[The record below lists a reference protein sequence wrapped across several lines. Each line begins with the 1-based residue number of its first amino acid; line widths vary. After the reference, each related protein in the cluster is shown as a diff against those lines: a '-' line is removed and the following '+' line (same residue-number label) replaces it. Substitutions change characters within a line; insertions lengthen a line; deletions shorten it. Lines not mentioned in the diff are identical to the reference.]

1 MNFFFKV
8 LDLYIY
14 ILLKKISF
22 VPISQLFSFAR
33 SNSSK
38 WYQRN
43 WVLPQTQILFSLYL
57 CNLTVYIYNP
67 LSQILN
73 VNSVNLLLTIFFY
86 KVSLQTALLYNNFFR
101 LALEK
106 FGLNLTNED
115 NELNKYS
122 GYVYDAVWLYAIAL
136 DNLIK

>member
-1 MNFFFKV
+1 M
-8 LDLYIY
+8 
-14 ILLKKISF
+14 
-22 VPISQLFSFAR
+22 
-33 SNSSK
+33 
-38 WYQRN
+38 
-43 WVLPQTQILFSLYL
+43 PQTQILLSTYL
-57 CNLTVYIYNP
+57 CNLMVYTYNS

-73 VNSVNLLLTIFFY
+73 VNSLNLLLTIFFY